1 MPPTRR
7 SRRLRQSAAILFVLL
22 ALGGG
27 YCLYV
32 QWSKDAAESAA
43 IRLAEKGP
51 PDEAISALDRCLAR
65 DPENPRL
72 LRAMVQAM
80 KRAETHL
87 PDMEPYTARW
97 CRADA
102 KNVSAWRQR
111 LLVTESLERL
121 SEAAD
126 AAEHVV
132 ALDPYDL
139 ETHNKLGRL
148 YVGLG
153 RMEDARRQCLL
164 LLEISPPPHTPLVLS
179 LGQIELARGNLNE
192 AARHLDEVLNEAPEH
207 PDALLSR
214 GAVYAELGDHAKAA
228 EVFRRIKPRS
238 LDGRATALHHL
249 GQSLTRAGQLDEAKK
264 VFDELTRVQSAGLLV
279 QAAEHKPD
287 DMQIQ
292 ERAGR
297 ALLAADAP
305 ADAVNLLNAAAGR
318 RGADG
323 RIYLAL
329 ADCYDRLN
337 RPELAQPARA
347 KAAALSATATPGD
360 R

>member
-1 MPPTRR
+1 
-7 SRRLRQSAAILFVLL
+7 
-22 ALGGG
+22 
-27 YCLYV
+27 
-32 QWSKDAAESAA
+32 
-43 IRLAEKGP
+43 
-51 PDEAISALDRCLAR
+51 
-65 DPENPRL
+65 
-72 LRAMVQAM
+72 MVQAM
-80 KRAETHL
+80 KRADTHL

-102 KNVSAWRQR
+102 NNANAWRQR
-111 LLVTESLERL
+111 LLVTERLERL

-148 YVGLG
+148 YVSLG
-153 RMEDARRQCLL
+153 RTEDAHRQCLL

-192 AARHLDEVLNEAPEH
+192 AARRLDEVLNEAPGH
-207 PDALLSR
+207 PDALMSR
-214 GAVYAELGDHAKAA
+214 GVVYDELGDHAKAA

-249 GQSLTRAGQLDEAKK
+249 GRSLTQAGQLDEAKK
-264 VFDELTRVQSAGLLV
+264 VFDELTLVQSASLLV

-323 RIYLAL
+323 HIYLAL
-329 ADCYDRLN
+329 ADCYDRLG
-337 RPELAQPARA
+337 RPELAQSARD
-347 KAAALSATATPGD
+347 KAAALGTATPGD